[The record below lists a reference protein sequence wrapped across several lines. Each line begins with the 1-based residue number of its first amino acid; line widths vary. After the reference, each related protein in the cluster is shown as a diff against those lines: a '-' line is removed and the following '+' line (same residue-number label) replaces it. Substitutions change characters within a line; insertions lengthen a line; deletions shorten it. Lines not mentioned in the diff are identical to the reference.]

1 MNDPKRFQVLNCSS
15 SYPQPMYLAGLLLI
29 DGLLPAFPDADK
41 LQHVYIKRFAN
52 KNVSHLTD
60 RKTFFAMF
68 KAVSTN
74 ILTNY

>member
-1 MNDPKRFQVLNCSS
+1 
-15 SYPQPMYLAGLLLI
+15 MYSTGLLLI
-29 DGLLPAFPDADK
+29 DGLLTAFPDADK

-52 KNVSHLTD
+52 KKVPHTST
-60 RKTFFAMF
+60 RITFFAMF